1 MADTEVKEVKEEE
14 KASRYEQG
22 IYSYEMVAEAD
33 DARVEAQRIA
43 RLEKQLDY
51 TRPALVLAFYKK
63 ALEDRV
69 FKTVE
74 GFSYLVHLRNY
85 LESRKEDLSGVIP
98 PIPADYMSERAHY
111 RMLINEVK
119 DNLKKEKK
127 RSRKL
132 KHNNTTMGIV
142 IAALV
147 VALIAMLAIA
157 LVSDNPNILN
167 YERVLQDKYASWEK
181 ELDEREEL
189 IREKELELKREQN

>member
-1 MADTEVKEVKEEE
+1 MADTEVKEEE

-51 TRPALVLAFYKK
+51 TRPAFVLAFYKK

-74 GFSYLVHLRNY
+74 GFSYLVHLRKY

-127 RSRKL
+127 KTHKL
-132 KHNNTTMGIV
+132 RHNNTTMGIV

-167 YERVLQDKYASWEK
+167 YERVLQDKYATWEK

>member
-51 TRPALVLAFYKK
+51 TRPAFVLAFYKK